1 MGKIVAT
8 YLVKVTVREP
18 DDAPPDAEISG
29 PTVESL
35 ETRIKD
41 MIERD
46 ADSLFAHVSA
56 ERTDI

>member
-1 MGKIVAT
+1 MGKVVAT
-8 YLVKVTVREP
+8 YLVKITVREP

-35 ETRIKD
+35 EARIKD
-41 MIERD
+41 AIENST
-46 ADSLFAHVSA
+46 DSLFAHVSA